1 MKRKAPNQFGFREG
15 LSIHAM
21 RELMRRWDG
30 AKMRN
35 QYCMLITVD
44 VKNVFNSLRWDT
56 IIRGLEVNQS
66 DKDWCG

>member
-1 MKRKAPNQFGFREG
+1 
-15 LSIHAM
+15 
-21 RELMRRWDG
+21 MRRWDG